1 MIDKESNRSEII
13 DSENISIIECNDGD
27 SFYQCYDED
36 GANSNVVT
44 TVCKSIDS
52 DIVHKYVYV
61 GMYTVSN
68 GDINKTAVIE
78 VLNHVIDLRIY
89 DVDHV
94 QPIINVYNKVV
105 DMVELVKYE
114 VLISKGVV
122 CSSDIRESF
131 NTFES
136 ACNFYEQNITDDSD
150 IASLMAYDSTGE
162 CIAEI
167 LIENKRQLENGEYY
181 FKVSSSLEN
190 KSIMAMFNYLKDIV
204 ERYKTV

>member
-1 MIDKESNRSEII
+1 MQY
-13 DSENISIIECNDGD
+13 
-27 SFYQCYDED
+27 FQFHF
-36 GANSNVVT
+36 T
-44 TVCKSIDS
+44 
-52 DIVHKYVYV
+52 
-61 GMYTVSN
+61 
-68 GDINKTAVIE
+68 
-78 VLNHVIDLRIY
+78 
-89 DVDHV
+89 
-94 QPIINVYNKVV
+94 
-105 DMVELVKYE
+105 
-114 VLISKGVV
+114 VV

>member
-1 MIDKESNRSEII
+1 MLIMVDKESNRSEII

-36 GANSNVVT
+36 GVNSNVVT
-44 TVCKSIDS
+44 TVCKSIDP

-94 QPIINVYNKVV
+94 QPIIGVYNKMV
-105 DMVELVKYE
+105 DTVELGDT
-114 VLISKGVV
+114 LQS
-122 CSSDIRESF
+122 R
-131 NTFES
+131 
-136 ACNFYEQNITDDSD
+136 
-150 IASLMAYDSTGE
+150 LP
-162 CIAEI
+162 
-167 LIENKRQLENGEYY
+167 
-181 FKVSSSLEN
+181 
-190 KSIMAMFNYLKDIV
+190 LKW
-204 ERYKTV
+204 